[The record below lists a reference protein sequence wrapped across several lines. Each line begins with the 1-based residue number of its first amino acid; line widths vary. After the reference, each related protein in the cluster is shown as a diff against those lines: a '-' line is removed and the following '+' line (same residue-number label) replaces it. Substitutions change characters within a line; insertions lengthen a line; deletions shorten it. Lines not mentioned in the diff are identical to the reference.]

1 MSEVLSTTRITRR
14 IVASD
19 VKHSSRE
26 LQGWL
31 PWIRLQCITK
41 RVLKEGAI
49 WAQKYFRLLLVA
61 YWPPLVLFLPL
72 HPFPDLCRTDFAVI
86 TSPQLIAQSSGSVK
100 VKISSADLS
109 KRHISPF
116 DANLPVPIKP
126 VNAFESVTIILIT
139 HFRNSCYARNSEI
152 RELECRNCILDFDKF
167 IIKSWI

>member
-1 MSEVLSTTRITRR
+1 MSEVLSTTWITRR

-49 WAQKYFRLLLVA
+49 WAQKYFWLLLVA

-72 HPFPDLCRTDFAVI
+72 HPFPGLCRTDFAVI
-86 TSPQLIAQSSGSVK
+86 TSPQLIAQSSGFVK

-139 HFRNSCYARNSEI
+139 HFRNSCYARDSEI

>member
-1 MSEVLSTTRITRR
+1 MLKRSEVLATTWITWR

-19 VKHSSRE
+19 LKQSSRE

-49 WAQKYFRLLLVA
+49 RAQKYFWLLLVT
-61 YWPPLVLFLPL
+61 YWPQLFLFLPAHL
-72 HPFPDLCRTDFAVI
+72 FPGLCRADFAVI
-86 TSPQLIAQSSGSVK
+86 TNPQLIAQSSESIK

-116 DANLPVPIKP
+116 DAKLQVLIKP
-126 VNAFESVTIILIT
+126 VNPFESVPVISVT
-139 HFRNSCYARNSEI
+139 HFRNSCYARDSEI
-152 RELECRNCILDFDKF
+152 GQIECRNHIQDFDKF
-167 IIKSWI
+167 KRW